1 LLGYVLVMSK
11 KCLWGSMYFMFLSV
25 DQKQRKQ
32 KGISSRA
39 LVIFIFKFY
48 FLMNST
54 LNKYLF
60 GFSVIELNLL

>member
-1 LLGYVLVMSK
+1 
-11 KCLWGSMYFMFLSV
+11 MFLSV

-48 FLMNST
+48 FLMIST